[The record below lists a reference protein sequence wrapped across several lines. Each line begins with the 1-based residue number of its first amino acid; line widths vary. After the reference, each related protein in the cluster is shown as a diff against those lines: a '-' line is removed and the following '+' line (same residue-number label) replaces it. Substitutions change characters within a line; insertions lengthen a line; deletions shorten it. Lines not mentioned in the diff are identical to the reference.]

1 VADRL
6 NAEFS
11 TAVVVTVVPGRI
23 QTTADLVRQPTF
35 DIEMEYLSCPQ
46 TPGQRQNA
54 SPNVYQP
61 GGVATGSASDP
72 LWALPCP
79 PRRRT
84 VRGGRQ
90 RR

>member
-11 TAVVVTVVPGRI
+11 TAVVVTVVPGGI

-35 DIEMEYLSCPQ
+35 DIEMDYLSCPQ

-54 SPNVYQP
+54 SPNVYQHR
-61 GGVATGSASDP
+61 GVATGSASDP
-72 LWALPCP
+72 LWALWAAP
-79 PRRRT
+79 
-84 VRGGRQ
+84 
-90 RR
+90 